1 MKLRQYMEEDLIN
14 YKKISLFLGTCYCD
28 WKCCHEG
35 HFAETIC
42 QNNPLATSVI
52 KEIDNNKL
60 IKRYLSNSLT
70 SAIVFGGLE
79 PFKQFEELLEFVK
92 TLREQY
98 NCMDDVVIYTG
109 YYKEEIIDKIELLSK
124 YKNII
129 IKFGRYIPGQ
139 SSHYDDVLGVNL
151 ASNNQ
156 YAEKIS

>member
-1 MKLRQYMEEDLIN
+1 MKIKDIISENFQD
-14 YKKISLFLGTCYCD
+14 YKKTSMFICSCFCD

-35 HFAETIC
+35 NFAESIC
-42 QNNPLATSVI
+42 QNNSLAKSSI
-52 KEIDNNKL
+52 KDIDTNKIIQSYLNNP
-60 IKRYLSNSLT
+60 IT

-79 PFKQFEELLEFVK
+79 PFKQFEELLEFIK

-98 NCMDDVVIYTG
+98 HCMDDVVIYTG

-139 SSHYDDVLGVNL
+139 SSHYDEVLGVNL